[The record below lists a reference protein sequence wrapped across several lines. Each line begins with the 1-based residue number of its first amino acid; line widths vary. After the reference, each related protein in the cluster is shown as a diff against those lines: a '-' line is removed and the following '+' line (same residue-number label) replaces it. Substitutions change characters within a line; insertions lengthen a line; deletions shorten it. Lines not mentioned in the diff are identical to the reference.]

1 MDEVMDDKWVV
12 WMVETMVAM
21 LVEERVAWMDAM
33 KVPWLAVGMDGN
45 SVALLVEKMDVKK
58 AD

>member
-21 LVEERVAWMDAM
+21 WVVVTVDEMGGMKVAW
-33 KVPWLAVGMDGN
+33 
-45 SVALLVEKMDVKK
+45 
-58 AD
+58 